1 MQDSIYETDE
11 HRAFREQI
19 RRFVDEQVRPNADA
33 WEQAGEIPRDA
44 FRRMGE
50 LGFLGVRYP
59 EAFGGAEMDTFGSVV
74 LATELGRSG
83 LSGFAISTLVHTD
96 MASPHL
102 ERYGTQ
108 EQKER
113 YLPGIISGDLVTAVA
128 VTEPGAGSDVA
139 GITTRAERRGN
150 GWVLNGAK
158 MFITNGV
165 LGDLYFVAAKSDVES
180 KPSRG
185 VSMFIVEKGTPG
197 FSVASQLDKM
207 GWRCSDTAE
216 LVLDYVEL
224 PGDALLGSEGRGF
237 YQIMDNFQ
245 NERLVIGAMA
255 VGEAERALEITLGYV
270 RERKAFGGTLWDKQA
285 VRQKLAECAGR
296 CEAVKRLIDHT
307 AWLDASGRDCV
318 REVSMIK
325 AEAASMLQKVVY
337 DCQQVHGG
345 AGYMRG
351 MEIERLYRDARVQA
365 IGGGATEVMLEEVAK
380 RM

>member
-1 MQDSIYETDE
+1 MTAIYFSEE
-11 HRAFREQI
+11 HEAFRDQI
-19 RRFVDEQVRPNADA
+19 RRFVDEEVRPHAQA
-33 WEQAGEIPRDA
+33 WEDAGEIPREI
-44 FRRMGE
+44 FVKMGE

-59 EAFGGAEMDTFGSVV
+59 EEFGGAEMDTFGSVL
-74 LATELGRSG
+74 LAEELGRAG

-102 ERYGTQ
+102 ERYGTP
-108 EQKER
+108 EQKST
-113 YLPGIISGDLVTAVA
+113 YLPDVITGRRITAVA

-139 GITTRAERRGN
+139 GITTKAERRGN
-150 GWVLNGAK
+150 GWVLSGQK

-165 LGDLYFVAAKSDVES
+165 LGDLYFVAAKTDLDV

-185 VSMFIVEKGTPG
+185 VSIFIVEKGTPG
-197 FSVASQLDKM
+197 FKIATKLDKM

-216 LVLDYVEL
+216 LVFENVEL
-224 PGDALLGSEGRGF
+224 TADALLGSEGRGF

-255 VGEAERALEITLGYV
+255 VGEAERALEITVDYV
-270 RERKAFGGTLWDKQA
+270 KSRNAFGATLWDKQA
-285 VRQKLAECAGR
+285 VRQKLALAASR
-296 CEAVKRLIDHT
+296 CESVKTLIHHT
-307 AWLDASGRDCV
+307 AWLDADGRDCV
-318 REVSMIK
+318 KEVSMIK
-325 AEAASMLQKVVY
+325 ALAAEMLQEVVWT
-337 DCQQVHGG
+337 CQQMHGG